1 MNKYSLKRGDQRPQA
16 GLGMLLLGLGST
28 VASLYSNWKNRQAQV
43 QTNNANIA
51 AQNAEIE
58 RQNQLALANNQAN
71 SLNNYYAA
79 EEMRKRNLG
88 QDLIYACGGRKSLRA
103 ATGAKVKITDGG
115 IAIPIGNGNF
125 LLRGSEPGDLAIH
138 LPR

>member
-1 MNKYSLKRGDQRPQA
+1 MNRYSLKRGDQRPQA

-28 VASLYSNWKNRQAQV
+28 IASIYSNYKNRQAQV
-43 QTNNANIA
+43 QMNNANIA

-71 SLNNYYAA
+71 SLNNYYAS

-115 IAIPIGNGNF
+115 IAISVYGGVLIIK
-125 LLRGSEPGDLAIH
+125 LMRVDILE
-138 LPR
+138 